1 MQLTHDAAGS
11 DLHSLMARLERLEQA
26 VAAGATTAAP
36 AKGVPTDP
44 GTGRA
49 TIGGRARRP
58 ADVVAAPSAP
68 SSTPSTAHP
77 SQPTAETPTT
87 TVAAAGEVS
96 IDDDDIPALFEK
108 TVRPALR
115 GMTKAIFMGAQIGA
129 MEGGALQIGFAGEPH
144 RIRAEEY
151 RREVERA
158 LAAAAGRP
166 VPVSL
171 VVDHAAHDDNVV
183 QLKRADVV
191 AADEDIDTGDLVDAP
206 PGAIVSP
213 IDRLAQAFPGS
224 EIIDERS

>member
-1 MQLTHDAAGS
+1 
-11 DLHSLMARLERLEQA
+11 MARLERLEQA
-26 VAAGATTAAP
+26 VAAGATTGAP
-36 AKGVPTDP
+36 AKAVPTDP

-58 ADVVAAPSAP
+58 AEVAATPSAP

-77 SQPTAETPTT
+77 SQPTAEPPTT
-87 TVAAAGEVS
+87 SVAATSQAS
-96 IDDDDIPALFEK
+96 IDDSDIPALFEK

-115 GMTKAIFMGAQIGA
+115 GMTKAIFMGAHIGT
-129 MEGGALQIGFAGEPH
+129 MVDGALQIGFAGEPH
-144 RIRAEEY
+144 RVRAEEY

-158 LAAAAGRP
+158 LAAATGRP
-166 VPVSL
+166 VPITL
-171 VVDHAAHDDNVV
+171 VVDHTAHDDNVV
-183 QLKRADVV
+183 QLKRAEVV

-213 IDRLAQAFPGS
+213 IDRLTQAFPGS